1 MEYQKIIN
9 LLENT
14 WNQPFNSKFR
24 ARNWVKINYETTGSY
39 NANNDIKVKTSM
51 IRSSLYDYSDVYIYV
66 TYMLKRP

>member
-1 MEYQKIIN
+1 M
-9 LLENT
+9 
-14 WNQPFNSKFR
+14 R
-24 ARNWVKINYETTGSY
+24 HGGSY